1 MTDIYISNISLFQN
15 SPWEERTLCQE
26 SLEITPIPF
35 ASLPPAPWR
44 TLPSIFLW
52 DFVLLPPEF
61 ILYMH
66 ISHTIAQKRKHFFGG
81 KCLENVFH
89 VPYIEME
96 KRFNLK
102 PTNESVMNRHNHFL
116 LTLEILLECFIY
128 LAVYLLLWNFVF
140 MLFITKELN
149 LIMFI

>member
-1 MTDIYISNISLFQN
+1 MPRILGF
-15 SPWEERTLCQE
+15 
-26 SLEITPIPF
+26 TPIPF
-35 ASLPPAPWR
+35 RSLPPAPWR

-102 PTNESVMNRHNHFL
+102 PTTRTIKYKL
-116 LTLEILLECFIY
+116 ILTLKWGRNLTLKKKNLTTYINGVTSPLREV
-128 LAVYLLLWNFVF
+128 VYQMEGHYV
-140 MLFITKELN
+140 KR
-149 LIMFI
+149 